1 MSSGT
6 VSLLKSQLKSYHTE
20 TNVLARMW
28 LPTPASSSSSQ
39 VINSHTEFWWVPFSG
54 LDRLALQYVITRWPV
69 RPRPLIRR
77 GIVLLNIPCLHKK
90 KKEKMGKEKLC
101 ALSVCLWE
109 GGREE
114 EREGAIELQKQ
125 LSSTRHWGGERGLQA
140 PTAANNEKLKNEG
153 LCSRFY
159 ILLNVKS
166 HSRPRMHAC
175 PVNYLHFH

>member
-1 MSSGT
+1 M
-6 VSLLKSQLKSYHTE
+6 
-20 TNVLARMW
+20 
-28 LPTPASSSSSQ
+28 
-39 VINSHTEFWWVPFSG
+39 
-54 LDRLALQYVITRWPV
+54 
-69 RPRPLIRR
+69 
-77 GIVLLNIPCLHKK
+77 LLNIPCLHKK
-90 KKEKMGKEKLC
+90 KKEKNGQRKT
-101 ALSVCLWE
+101 VCSE
-109 GGREE
+109 CVFVGGREE

-175 PVNYLHFH
+175 PVNSLHFH